1 MSAPKKT
8 KKEYIKRKL
17 LSKYRLVFMDE
28 ETFEEK
34 ASMRLSRL
42 NIFVFGTVFSLL
54 IIISTTLFIIYTP
67 LRQYILGFSE
77 VESKRETINLAFKVD
92 SLENE
97 MRKNELYLASIKKV
111 LTGDVMHKE
120 INKDSLY
127 EVHKFDPKS
136 VDLSPNRQDSLLR
149 QEVAE
154 EDRFNVFEKALYQ
167 NREILLF
174 PPVSGGII
182 SSEYEPQIRHYG
194 IDIVAPEGSAV
205 KSVADGTVIFA
216 EWTIATGY
224 VIIIEHKENLV
235 SAYKHNASLVK
246 QQGDQVRA
254 GEVIAT
260 VGNTGELSTGTH
272 LHFELWSNGYPMNPK
287 NYIEFK

>member
-1 MSAPKKT
+1 MSSTKET

-28 ETFEEK
+28 DTFEEK

-42 NIFVFGTVFSLL
+42 NIFVFGSIFSLL
-54 IIISTTLFIIYTP
+54 IIILTTLFIIYTP

-97 MRKNELYLASIKKV
+97 MKKNELYLSSIKKV
-111 LTGDVMHKE
+111 LTGDVLHKE

-136 VDLSPNRQDSLLR
+136 IDLSPNRQDSLLR
-149 QEVAE
+149 QEVAD
-154 EDRFNVFEKALYQ
+154 EDRYNVFEKALYQ
-167 NREILLF
+167 NKEILLF
-174 PPVSGGII
+174 PPVSGII
-182 SSEYEPQIRHYG
+182 SNEYRPQTRHYG
-194 IDIVAPEGSAV
+194 IDIVAPEGTAV

-216 EWTIATGY
+216 EWTIATGN
-224 VIIIEHKENLV
+224 VIIIEHKGNLV
-235 SAYKHNASLVK
+235 SVYKHNASMVK

-260 VGNTGELSTGTH
+260 IGNTGELSTGAH

>member
-1 MSAPKKT
+1 MSSQKKN

-42 NIFVFGTVFSLL
+42 NIFVFGSVFALL
-54 IIISTTLFIIYTP
+54 VTIVTTLFIIYTP

-77 VESKRETINLAFKVD
+77 VETKRETINLAFKID
-92 SLENE
+92 SLENQ
-97 MRKNELYLASIKKV
+97 MKKNDLYLASIKKV
-111 LTGDVMHKE
+111 LTGDIQDSL
-120 INKDSLY
+120 INKNSADKT
-127 EVHKFDPKS
+127 HKTDPKTL
-136 VDLSPNRQDSLLR
+136 DLSPNRQDSLLR

-154 EDRFNVFEKALYQ
+154 EDRYSVFEKALYQ

-174 PPVSGGII
+174 PPI
-182 SSEYEPQIRHYG
+182 STGTISNEFKPQSRHFG
-194 IDIVAPEGSAV
+194 IDIAAPEGTAV

-216 EWTIATGY
+216 EWTITTGN
-224 VIIIEHKENLV
+224 VIIVEHKENMV
-235 SAYKHNASLVK
+235 SVYKHNASLVK

-260 VGNTGELSTGTH
+260 IGNTGELSTGTH